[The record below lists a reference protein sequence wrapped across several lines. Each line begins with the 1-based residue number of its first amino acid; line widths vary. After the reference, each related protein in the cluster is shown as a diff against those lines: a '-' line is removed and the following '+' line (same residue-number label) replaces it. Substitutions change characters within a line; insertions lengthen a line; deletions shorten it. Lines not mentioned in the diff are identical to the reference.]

1 MDNHFIVLSF
11 VMESPMFPIILYRV
25 HSPGVMISCISL
37 TARRKLLIDL
47 NIYFN
52 YNLKER
58 CVSMGVPVIRPNMEY
73 YTQLTINKT
82 L

>member
-1 MDNHFIVLSF
+1 
-11 VMESPMFPIILYRV
+11 MFRIILYRV
-25 HSPGVMISCISL
+25 HCPVIMILCISL

-47 NIYFN
+47 YIYFN

-58 CVSMGVPVIRPNMEY
+58 CVSMGVSDIIPNMEY
-73 YTQLTINKT
+73 CTQLTINKT